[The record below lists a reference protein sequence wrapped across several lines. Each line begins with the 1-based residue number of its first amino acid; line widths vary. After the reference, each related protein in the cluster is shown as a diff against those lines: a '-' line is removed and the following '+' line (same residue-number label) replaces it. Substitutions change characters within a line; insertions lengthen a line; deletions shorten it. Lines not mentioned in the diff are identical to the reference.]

1 MSGWPPPISASAARP
16 GNFVRWARN
25 QKLTTVDFPATRW
38 AGPAR
43 VIDTEARWEQ
53 ARWLLHDDGVRP
65 EDRAAGLLVLLYA
78 KQPPAISRLTLDH
91 VQASG
96 DEVRLM
102 LGREPEPLASLILQV
117 CGPAARAW
125 MPWPAPSPNSPR
137 SSPATAAAST
147 PGSPR
152 LKLTTSPTCT
162 LLPAGP
168 SAIAPPCSN
177 GLTLPHSS
185 EAVEGQ
191 RQQDQDDQTPEVR
204 PLGCR

>member
-117 CGPAARAW
+117 RARCPRLDALASPVTEFAKILTRHGSRLDAWIAAVEADDEPDLHSFTSGPKRDRAAVLKR
-125 MPWPAPSPNSPR
+125 PDPAPQLR
-137 SSPATAAAST
+137 SGRGPTST
-147 PGSPR
+147 RSR
-152 LKLTTSPTCT
+152 
-162 LLPAGP
+162 
-168 SAIAPPCSN
+168 
-177 GLTLPHSS
+177 
-185 EAVEGQ
+185 
-191 RQQDQDDQTPEVR
+191 
-204 PLGCR
+204 